1 VAKSPQKAAHEA
13 AEALAIQAFSYLG
26 QDPERLGR
34 FLAVTGIGPAEI
46 RSAAAEP
53 GFLAGV
59 LEYLGSDE
67 RLLTEFAASADFEP
81 AQVDAARLILAGGWE
96 RDVP

>member
-1 VAKSPQKAAHEA
+1 
-13 AEALAIQAFSYLG
+13 
-26 QDPERLGR
+26 
-34 FLAVTGIGPAEI
+34 VTGIGPAEI

-67 RLLTEFAASADFEP
+67 RLLTEFAAASGFEP
-81 AQVDAARLILAGGWE
+81 AQVDAARLVLAGEWE

>member
-1 VAKSPQKAAHEA
+1 VAKSRSTVPREA
-13 AEALAIQAFSYLG
+13 AETLAIQVLSYLG
-26 QDPERLGR
+26 EDPERLGR

-53 GFLAGV
+53 GFLGGV
-59 LEYLGSDE
+59 LEYLSSDE
-67 RLLTEFAASADFEP
+67 RLLTEFAAAAGYEP
-81 AQVDAARLILAGGWE
+81 AQVDAARLILSGGWE